1 MPDAAIAVHQIFPF
15 FVFVTLS
22 QDSDSLIAKLNRVE
36 LVASSREREILLFW
50 SFWWECGPCHLQRF
64 PLGRI
69 PPNQR
74 GELGAGKSKNGK
86 CEHFKVYWGAVY
98 RDT

>member
-50 SFWWECGPCHLQRF
+50 SFRGVWALSSTK
-64 PLGRI
+64 I
-69 PPNQR
+69 PIR
-74 GELGAGKSKNGK
+74 KDSSKSKRRIGCWEVK
-86 CEHFKVYWGAVY
+86 KWQM
-98 RDT
+98 